1 MPAEIEDML
10 VRLTSSANYARDCIA
25 YALNARSKKATNAR
39 ALVVAA
45 RPVGSTAHRSSGGR
59 LHSDR
64 TVRTAPDRS
73 SGGKIHF
80 EAMVSPAWART
91 AALTPSAA
99 VTRNLL

>member
-10 VRLTSSANYARDCIA
+10 VRLMSRANYVCGRIA

-39 ALVVAA
+39 ALAVAA
-45 RPVGSTAHRSSGGR
+45 RPVGSTVHRSSGGR
-59 LHSDR
+59 FHSDR

-73 SGGKIHF
+73 SGVNIHSD
-80 EAMVSPAWART
+80 AMVSPAWAST